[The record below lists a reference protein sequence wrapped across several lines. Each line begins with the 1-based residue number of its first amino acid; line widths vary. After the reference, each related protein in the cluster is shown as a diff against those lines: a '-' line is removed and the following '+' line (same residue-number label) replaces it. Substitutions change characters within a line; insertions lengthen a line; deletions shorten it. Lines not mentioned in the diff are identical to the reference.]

1 MCIKNLPQV
10 LVIQLK
16 RFDYDWERYDNFG
29 NHIFNC
35 DLLFRE
41 MAVKFN
47 DYFEF
52 PKEFDLQP
60 YTAAG
65 LAKIEGKKTI
75 VKSIMLL
82 ATLSLSHTYTHTGE
96 EIPDSAENK
105 KEDKEKEM
113 SSENMTTKYRLRGI
127 LVHSGQASGGH
138 YYSFILVK

>member
-35 DLLFRE
+35 DLSFRE

-75 VKSIMLL
+75 VKSIMLRL
-82 ATLSLSHTYTHTGE
+82 LSLSLTHTHTHTQV
-96 EIPDSAENK
+96 K
-105 KEDKEKEM
+105 KYLTQLKTRKK
-113 SSENMTTKYRLRGI
+113 TKRKRCHLKI
-127 LVHSGQASGGH
+127 
-138 YYSFILVK
+138 

>member
-1 MCIKNLPQV
+1 
-10 LVIQLK
+10 
-16 RFDYDWERYDNFG
+16 
-29 NHIFNC
+29 
-35 DLLFRE
+35 

-65 LAKIEGKKTI
+65 LAKIEGKETT
-75 VKSIMLL
+75 VKSIMSL
-82 ATLSLSHTYTHTGE
+82 ATLSLCHTHTGE

-113 SSENMTTKYRLRGI
+113 SSKHMTTKYRLRGI

>member
-16 RFDYDWERYDNFG
+16 RFDYDWERYENFDNI
-29 NHIFNC
+29 IFNC
-35 DLLFRE
+35 DLSFRE

-65 LAKIEGKKTI
+65 LAKIEGKKNCCKEFY
-75 VKSIMLL
+75 V
-82 ATLSLSHTYTHTGE
+82 AGYSLTHTQV
-96 EIPDSAENK
+96 K
-105 KEDKEKEM
+105 KYLTQLKTRK
-113 SSENMTTKYRLRGI
+113 MTKRKRCHLNI
-127 LVHSGQASGGH
+127 
-138 YYSFILVK
+138 